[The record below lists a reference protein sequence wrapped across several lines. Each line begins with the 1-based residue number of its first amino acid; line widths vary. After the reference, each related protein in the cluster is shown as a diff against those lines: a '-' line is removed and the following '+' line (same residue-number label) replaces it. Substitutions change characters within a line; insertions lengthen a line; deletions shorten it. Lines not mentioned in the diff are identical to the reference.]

1 MTAQNALGQRMK
13 EHESVTRHILP
24 RRCWTILRVDGRA
37 FHSYTRGLKRP
48 FDAGFASDMDAAAI
62 ALASEVTGT
71 AFAYVQSDEIS
82 LCISDFAN
90 PGTQPW
96 FGGVISKM
104 TSVSASVATAA
115 LMQRRPPASDGG
127 RVPLFD
133 SRVFPLH
140 TADDVVDYFIWR
152 QRDAVKNSI
161 SMAAQANFSHGKLQ
175 GLNSAQM
182 QELLFIE
189 ARVNWHDYPDGFKRG
204 RVITKQE
211 VTGPIS
217 FFHKK
222 EQTVKT
228 QIVTRS
234 SWAAQPAPELTRAD
248 TGWLHGQI
256 PKLAVEALTG

>member
-37 FHSYTRGLKRP
+37 FHSYTRGLERP

-71 AFAYVQSDEIS
+71 VFAYVQSDEIS

-96 FGGVISKM
+96 FGGVVSKM

-115 LMQRRPPASDGG
+115 LMQRRPPGENG

-140 TADDVVDYFIWR
+140 DADDVVDYFIWR

-161 SMAAQANFSHGKLQ
+161 SMAAQANFSHQKLQ
-175 GLNSAQM
+175 GLHSGQL
-182 QELLFIE
+182 QELLYIE
-189 ARVNWHDYPDGFKRG
+189 ARVNWHDYPDGFKHG
-204 RVITKQE
+204 RVITKE
-211 VTGPIS
+211 DVTGQIS

-222 EQTVKT
+222 ERTLKT
-228 QIVTRS
+228 QVVTRS
-234 SWAAQPAPELTRAD
+234 SWAVQPAPEFTRAD
-248 TGWLHGQI
+248 TGWLHDQI
-256 PKLAVEALTG
+256 PKLPADARTG